1 MSQSTP
7 HRDPQM
13 ESVRQSLDGIRGAAR
28 HLKKNL
34 EGGRAVAATPDGRQR
49 IVDTRAYL
57 AEWRILLAAAVR
69 DLADVDRVLDKTLKK
84 HWGIRV

>member
-7 HRDPQM
+7 HRDPQ
-13 ESVRQSLDGIRGAAR
+13 VRQSLDGISGAAR
-28 HLKKNL
+28 DLKRNL
-34 EGGRAVAATPDGRQR
+34 EGGRAVAASPDGRQC

-57 AEWRILLAAAVR
+57 AEWRVLLAGPVR
-69 DLADVDRVLDKTLKK
+69 DLADVDPLLDKTLKK